1 MSLQSEDSFDQPL
14 QEVADEPE
22 LIFFQITKKTGKI
35 DASLILKLEPVFLIA
50 QYPIVQQLSVQNTQ
64 KMWLNLCQRM

>member
-14 QEVADEPE
+14 QEVDEPE

-35 DASLILKLEPVFLIA
+35 TDHFKHGLYREDVD
-50 QYPIVQQLSVQNTQ
+50 VV
-64 KMWLNLCQRM
+64 RH